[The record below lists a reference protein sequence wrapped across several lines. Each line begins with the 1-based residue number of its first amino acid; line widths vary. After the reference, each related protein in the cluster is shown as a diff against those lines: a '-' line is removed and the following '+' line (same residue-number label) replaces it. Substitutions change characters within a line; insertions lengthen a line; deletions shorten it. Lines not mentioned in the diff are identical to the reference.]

1 MIPYPNIDPVF
12 IRIGP
17 LAFRWYGLMYALSF
31 ISAVFLIR
39 ISAIKKNLEI
49 TQDQISDLMLYAA
62 IGVILGGRL
71 GYVLIYNPGF
81 YFSHPSKILAVW
93 EGGMSFH
100 GGLAGVI
107 VSGIFF
113 CRRYGFSFYEVA
125 DVAVISV
132 PVGLG
137 LGRIGNFINGELY
150 GRPTDV
156 PWCMIFPQGGD
167 VCRHPSQLYQAGLE
181 GVVLFIILWNLSRK
195 NLPSGVVFWSLF
207 LFYGLFR
214 FIAEFFRE
222 PDSQLGLLLGPFS
235 MGQLLSIPMFLV
247 GLVMVWVRYK
257 KGASR
262 EKGMKRPSGKT
273 MNKAKT
279 RSI

>member
-1 MIPYPNIDPVF
+1 MISYPNIDPVF

-39 ISAIKKNLEI
+39 VTAARKKLKI
-49 TQDQISDLMLYAA
+49 TQDEISDLMLYSA

-71 GYVLIYNPGF
+71 GYVFIYNPGF
-81 YFSHPSKILAVW
+81 YFTHPAKVFAVW

-107 VSGIFF
+107 IAGALF
-113 CRRYGFSFYEVA
+113 CKRHHFSFYEVA

-137 LGRIGNFINGELY
+137 LGRLGNFINGELY

-156 PWCMIFPQGGD
+156 PWCMVFPQGGPA
-167 VCRHPSQLYQAGLE
+167 CRHPSQLYQAGLE
-181 GVVLFIILWNLSRK
+181 GVALFLILWTLSRK
-195 NLPSGVVFWSLF
+195 NLPRGVLFWSLVM
-207 LFYGLFR
+207 FYGLFR
-214 FIAEFFRE
+214 FIVEFFRE
-222 PDSQLGLLLGPFS
+222 PDPQLGLLVGPFS
-235 MGQLLSIPMFLV
+235 MGQLLSLPMFLL
-247 GLVMVWVRYK
+247 GLIMVWIQYT
-257 KGASR
+257 KGRSEHPMSRPAS
-262 EKGMKRPSGKT
+262 S
-273 MNKAKT
+273 
-279 RSI
+279 

>member
-1 MIPYPNIDPVF
+1 MIRYPDFDPVF

-31 ISAVFLIR
+31 IAAIFLIR
-39 ISAIKKNLEI
+39 YMAVKKRLKI
-49 TQDQISDLMLYAA
+49 TKDQVSDLMLYAA

-81 YFSHPSKILAVW
+81 YFSNPSKIAAVW

-100 GGLAGVI
+100 GGLIGVLVAGAL
-107 VSGIFF
+107 F
-113 CRRYGFSFYEVA
+113 CKKYKFSFYEVA

-137 LGRIGNFINGELY
+137 LGRVGNFINGELY

-181 GVVLFIILWNLSRK
+181 GVALFLILWVLLKRD
-195 NLPSGVVFWSLF
+195 LPRGVMFWSLV

-214 FIAEFFRE
+214 FAAEFFRQ
-222 PDSQLGLLLGPFS
+222 PDPQLGLLLGLFS
-235 MGQLLSIPMFLV
+235 MGQLLSLPMFVL
-247 GLVMVWVRYK
+247 GGGMAWVRWK
-257 KGASR
+257 R
-262 EKGMKRPSGKT
+262 GMK
-273 MNKAKT
+273 
-279 RSI
+279 

>member
-39 ISAIKKNLEI
+39 TTAIKKKLKI

-62 IGVILGGRL
+62 VGVILGGRL
-71 GYVLIYNPGF
+71 GYVLIYNPSF
-81 YFSHPSKILAVW
+81 YFSNPSKILAVW

-107 VSGIFF
+107 IAGTLF
-113 CRRYGFSFYEVA
+113 CKRHHFSFYEVA

-156 PWCMIFPQGGD
+156 PWCMVFPQGGP

-181 GVVLFIILWNLSRK
+181 GAALFVILWTLSRK
-195 NLPSGVVFWSLF
+195 KLPRGVTFWSLV
-207 LFYGLFR
+207 LLYGLFR
-214 FIAEFFRE
+214 FIVEFFRE
-222 PDSQLGLLLGPFS
+222 PDPQLGLLVGPFS
-235 MGQLLSIPMFLV
+235 MGQLLSLPMFLL
-247 GLVMVWVRYK
+247 GLIMVWRCYTRGVSEAR
-257 KGASR
+257 GAGR
-262 EKGMKRPSGKT
+262 LARD
-273 MNKAKT
+273 
-279 RSI
+279 R